1 MLFENIN
8 NSKENKPIHKHIKL
22 KNRDIINLNQIQTAY
37 KSQTNEHLNLN
48 DLIGMSINLLI
59 KETKSQIANKSELEA
74 INFLKEL
81 KENL

>member
-1 MLFENIN
+1 MIFENIN
-8 NSKENKPIHKHIKL
+8 TANENKPIHKHIKL
-22 KNRDIINLNQIQTAY
+22 KPNHIINLNQIQTAY
-37 KSQTNEHLNLN
+37 KSQTNQHLNLN

-81 KENL
+81 KEDL